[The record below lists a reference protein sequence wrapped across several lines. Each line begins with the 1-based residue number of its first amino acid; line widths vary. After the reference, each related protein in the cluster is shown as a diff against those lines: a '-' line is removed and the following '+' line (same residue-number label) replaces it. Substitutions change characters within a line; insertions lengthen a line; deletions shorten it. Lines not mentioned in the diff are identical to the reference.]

1 MWLKSFYISFVQSFY
16 WSKDNKHE
24 LICHSFVCVCVLTC
38 SVVSDSLWPLWTI
51 AHQAPLSKGF
61 SQQVHWSGLPF
72 SPLRDLPDPGIEPT
86 SPALHVDSPPGKLC
100 HSFIT
105 HYCGPLP
112 CVMVKIKKKY
122 KRYAQYMFICT
133 FNYEYFF
140 LPEIQLFGHLM
151 LRNYPKKWLKV
162 ATIFLRVHDSDV
174 WAVCEGISL
183 SLFPVA
189 SAGEL
194 QMARDCWNGLMW
206 VRSLESLF
214 SMDSSVIFHLMSSC
228 G

>member
-1 MWLKSFYISFVQSFY
+1 MSWLR
-16 WSKDNKHE
+16 
-24 LICHSFVCVCVLTC
+24 L
-38 SVVSDSLWPLWTI
+38 
-51 AHQAPLSKGF
+51 
-61 SQQVHWSGLPF
+61 
-72 SPLRDLPDPGIEPT
+72 
-86 SPALHVDSPPGKLC
+86 
-100 HSFIT
+100 
-105 HYCGPLP
+105 
-112 CVMVKIKKKY
+112 KKKSI
-122 KRYAQYMFICT
+122 KGALNICLYAHSTMNI
-133 FNYEYFF
+133 FF

-162 ATIFLRVHDSDV
+162 ATIFLCVHDSDV

-189 SAGEL
+189 SARAL